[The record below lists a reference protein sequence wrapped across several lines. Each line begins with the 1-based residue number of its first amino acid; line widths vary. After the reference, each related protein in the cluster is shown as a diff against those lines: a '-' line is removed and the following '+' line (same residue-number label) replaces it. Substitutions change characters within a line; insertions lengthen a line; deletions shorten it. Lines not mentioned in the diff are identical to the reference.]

1 MRGTVLKRTVYK
13 RRVLTQAEQ
22 EDEAQA
28 QKDYE
33 AYKNDVR
40 DPTPAEKQE
49 RARLEAIHGEENVWN
64 MNELIHNF
72 DVLEITKTFVFVR
85 RRGGKEEG
93 RLQYISLPGAYWF
106 SFGYEKK

>member
-1 MRGTVLKRTVYK
+1 MKRITLKRT
-13 RRVLTQAEQ
+13 EH
-22 EDEAQA
+22 EDQQA

-33 AYKNDVR
+33 AYKNEVR
-40 DPTPAEKQE
+40 DVTPAAKQE